1 MHLKTILVAYDFSEH
16 AEHALA
22 WARSMAKDWGAK
34 IVLMHA
40 IPPFPPMAY
49 ADALTM
55 HAVSMIDLPQ
65 LEADL
70 LSDAQQHLQD
80 MLRKEDGDVPVE
92 IKTRIADPFWGIC
105 REAESVGADLIV
117 VGSHGRTGLSHV
129 LLGSV
134 AERVVRHAR
143 CPVLVVR
150 LPHQVSQ

>member
-1 MHLKTILVAYDFSEH
+1 MQLKTILVAYDFSEH

-22 WARSMAKDWGAK
+22 WARTMAKGWGAK
-34 IVLMHA
+34 IVLVHA

-55 HAVSMIDLPQ
+55 HALSTVDLPQ

-70 LSDAQQHLQD
+70 LSDARHHLQD
-80 MLRKEDGDVPVE
+80 LLLKEDADTPVQ

-105 REAESVGADLIV
+105 REAEQVSADLIIM
-117 VGSHGRTGLSHV
+117 GSHGRTGFSHV

-134 AERVVRHAR
+134 AERVVRHAP

-150 LPHQVSQ
+150 LPSEVHQ